1 MNFDLGDTY
10 RTDDKISIERLIALD
25 YYWNI
30 VMGGVK
36 RTILG
41 LVAIASKFGCISSD
55 PKDRK
60 F

>member
-1 MNFDLGDTY
+1 MNFDLGNTY
-10 RTDDKISIERLIALD
+10 RTDDKISIKTLIALD

-41 LVAIASKFGCISSD
+41 LVAIASKF
-55 PKDRK
+55 
-60 F
+60 